1 MYFSRALEHVQ
12 QILVHLIDS
21 VRTKPDEQAFRPI
34 LITAYEET
42 LKPYHGMILRAL
54 ISVC

>member
-1 MYFSRALEHVQ
+1 MMFNFQQYFNYIVAVSF
-12 QILVHLIDS
+12 IS
-21 VRTKPDEQAFRPI
+21 EQAFRPI